1 MRPPLNILIPLG
13 AILMTGIIGVSL
25 GLLNLF
31 VHDNISQEAV
41 LVWASG
47 VTIVIMGVAVALTM
61 KSIRETPHDH

>member
-1 MRPPLNILIPLG
+1 
-13 AILMTGIIGVSL
+13 MTGIIGVSF

-47 VTIVIMGVAVALTM
+47 VTIAIMIVAVLLTM